1 MRRRSKDGRRISFGD
16 GVQNAITLFAS
27 VLIGGLL
34 LMPRLSGAKLWRA
47 TITPLA
53 SIIGSG
59 FLVLGPILDS
69 SYGVWAPAVM
79 AGLCLTAWLFG
90 GSIRFSIAARD
101 SRTTAPGRDE
111 VVLETAS
118 SWALAFAYII
128 SVSYYLNLFGA
139 FSVSLT
145 SAQDGVW
152 PKLVTSAMLIVIGVV
167 GWTRG
172 FNALER
178 LEQISVS
185 IKLAIIAGLLVG
197 LAGYFVNRLPTVSV
211 AAPHLHGW
219 AAVAVAFGLIVTVQ
233 GFETSRYL
241 GDDYDAPTRIRSM
254 RWAQGISTAIY
265 MVYILLLTFA
275 LPPTADKLT
284 ETAIVD
290 MMAIVAPVLPLLLVG
305 AALSAQFSAALADTG
320 GSGGLITELT
330 GGRIS
335 ARQGYVALVLA
346 GLALTWSANVF
357 EIIAYASRA
366 FALYYALQAAM
377 AAVFARHDPKT
388 RWRVIPYLALSAMGF
403 AIVVFGVSVE

>member
-1 MRRRSKDGRRISFGD
+1 MRRQSKDGRRMSFGA
-16 GVQNAITLFAS
+16 GVQNTITLLATMLLGG
-27 VLIGGLL
+27 VLLV
-34 LMPRLSGAKLWRA
+34 PRLSGAKLWRA

-69 SYGVWAPAVM
+69 SYGAWAPAVM

-101 SRTTAPGRDE
+101 GRLAAPGRAE
-111 VVLETAS
+111 TALETAS

-145 SAQDGVW
+145 SLHDGIW
-152 PKLVTSAMLIVIGVV
+152 PKIVTSGMLLVIAVV

-197 LAGYFVNRLPTVSV
+197 LAGYFLNRLPTISL
-211 AAPHLHGW
+211 APPQLHGW
-219 AAVAVAFGLIVTVQ
+219 AALTVAFGLIVTVQ

-241 GDDYDAPTRIRSM
+241 GDDYDASTRIRSM

-275 LPPTADKLT
+275 LPPSTDKLT

-290 MMAIVAPVLPLLLVG
+290 MMAVVAPVLPLLLVA

-335 ARQGYVALVLA
+335 ARQGYVALVMA

-366 FALYYALQAAM
+366 FALYYALQAAV
-377 AAVFARHDPKT
+377 AAAFARHDPKT
-388 RWRVIPYLALSAMGF
+388 RWRVIPYLSLSALGF